1 MSHDSSPSLDRKLI
15 RLYGNGATA
24 AGRSTSGRVISEPV
38 IRGKK
43 TLG

>member
-15 RLYGNGATA
+15 RLYGNGAT
-24 AGRSTSGRVISEPV
+24 GRSTSGRVISEPV